1 MCQIRASH
9 RAMPQCVDAIS
20 ISLCHRCNLIFSS
33 RDHLDKYLMII
44 LTNTCWSYLWG
55 GKANHDVVRHS
66 QLSWLQ
72 WHCGYLKFCR
82 QTILFLRRRTCRCKS
97 FPLNSVDRSAKLKEN
112 SQRRRGFEKFFFV
125 RIICELIWLLEV
137 SAFVDDDVQGWQ
149 GRSYKLQEMQGFK
162 KKVDSASRLAPH
174 SQQVP
179 SPTYQGMQPKGQ
191 SNPPKSPPPSR
202 VSLKIGTK

>member
-1 MCQIRASH
+1 MCQIRASP
-9 RAMPQCVDAIS
+9 RATPQCVDAIS

-55 GKANHDVVRHS
+55 GKANHDVVCHS

-82 QTILFLRRRTCRCKS
+82 QTILFLRIRTCHCKS
-97 FPLNSVDRSAKLKEN
+97 FPLNSVDTSAKSKEN
-112 SQRRRGFEKFFFV
+112 SERGRPFEKFFFV
-125 RIICELIWLLEV
+125 RIICEWIWLLVV

-162 KKVDSASRLAPH
+162 KKVDSVSRLAPRL
-174 SQQVP
+174 QQVP
-179 SPTYQGMQPKGQ
+179 SPRYQGMQPKGQ
-191 SNPPKSPPPSR
+191 SNPPKPPLVQPAW
-202 VSLKIGTK
+202 T

>member
-1 MCQIRASH
+1 
-9 RAMPQCVDAIS
+9 MPQCVDAIS

-55 GKANHDVVRHS
+55 GKANRDVVRHS

-82 QTILFLRRRTCRCKS
+82 QTILFLRIRTCHCKS
-97 FPLNSVDRSAKLKEN
+97 FPPQIPALNLKKTMK
-112 SQRRRGFEKFFFV
+112 EKGDLKTFFV
-125 RIICELIWLLEV
+125 RGWIWLLEV
-137 SAFVDDDVQGWQ
+137 SAFVDDDVQEWQ

-162 KKVDSASRLAPH
+162 KKVDSTSRLAPH

-191 SNPPKSPPPSR
+191 SNSPKPP
-202 VSLKIGTK
+202 

>member
-1 MCQIRASH
+1 MCQIRAST
-9 RAMPQCVDAIS
+9 RATPQCVDAIS

-125 RIICELIWLLEV
+125 RIICEWIWLLEV

-191 SNPPKSPPPSR
+191 SNPPKSPPSR
-202 VSLKIGTK
+202 ASLKIGTI

>member
-1 MCQIRASH
+1 MCQIRAST
-9 RAMPQCVDAIS
+9 RATPQCVDAIS

-33 RDHLDKYLMII
+33 RDHLDKYLLII
-44 LTNTCWSYLWG
+44 S
-55 GKANHDVVRHS
+55 
-66 QLSWLQ
+66 
-72 WHCGYLKFCR
+72 
-82 QTILFLRRRTCRCKS
+82 LRRKGKPRCRTSLSVVVVAVTLWLSEVLQANNFVPENKDLSLQILS
-97 FPLNSVDRSAKLKEN
+97 FEL
-112 SQRRRGFEKFFFV
+112 RRYKRQIKRKQWKRKGLWRVFFV
-125 RIICELIWLLEV
+125 HQWIWLLV
-137 SAFVDDDVQGWQ
+137 VTAFVDDDVQGWQ